1 MKEHKISKVPS
12 SLNEDLQVY
21 VATPSQH
28 GSPVNF
34 QSTSVD
40 WDHLLC
46 AQGPQGGPKA
56 SVDGSSYNVWTGP
69 EHRESPV
76 RAHPGGARKKRT
88 RPSGASKKGVSNPSA
103 SDEICATMKQ
113 HKISRVPASLNE
125 HLHVSRARTLEGGWG
140 GRVLRTSPEQNSE
153 NLSPSSESERCES
166 FLDFDVKGLA

>member
-12 SLNEDLQVY
+12 SLNEDLQLY

-46 AQGPQGGPKA
+46 AQGPHGGSQGLCRWIKFSDQVALG
-56 SVDGSSYNVWTGP
+56 
-69 EHRESPV
+69 V
-76 RAHPGGARKKRT
+76 RL
-88 RPSGASKKGVSNPSA
+88 
-103 SDEICATMKQ
+103 
-113 HKISRVPASLNE
+113 ASLNE

-140 GRVLRTSPEQNSE
+140 GRVLRTSPAQNPE
-153 NLSPSSESERCES
+153 NLSPSSESERCEI